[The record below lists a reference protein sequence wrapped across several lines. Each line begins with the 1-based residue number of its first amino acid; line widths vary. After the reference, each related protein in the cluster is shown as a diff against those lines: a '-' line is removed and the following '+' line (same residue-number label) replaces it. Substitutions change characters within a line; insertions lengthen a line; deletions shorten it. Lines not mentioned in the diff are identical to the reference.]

1 MAYDFDKIA
10 RDYDRLNRIMTLGL
24 DRRWR
29 RHAVHQ
35 LSSPRCPLSALDVA
49 CGTGDMMVELVR
61 QGCTV
66 TGVDL
71 SQEMLSIARHK
82 LAHSS
87 VSRFAAASSPNL
99 GEQLNTTH
107 SNSPSKLE
115 GVPAGRGRVS
125 SATAEASEFLDD
137 QMHISNSP
145 SKLEGVPAGRGR
157 VSSATAGAG
166 ELPDDQMHLSNSP
179 SKLEGVPA
187 LRGRMSSATAGGG
200 EFPDDPMHIS
210 NSPSKLEGVPAGR
223 GRVSIAMPGA
233 VSFQLANAEHLPFPD
248 ATFDAVT
255 CAFGI
260 RNFVHLEQG
269 LREMLRV
276 LKPGGRLLL
285 LEMATPD
292 SPLVRPLY
300 HLYARRIIPLLGHLL
315 AGNRQAYTYLP
326 ASIERF
332 PKGSALTAI
341 LQRCGFDHITHHKYT
356 FGVCRRYMAVK
367 Q

>member
-35 LSSPRCPLSALDVA
+35 LSSPHCPLSALDVA
-49 CGTGDMMVELVR
+49 CGTGDMMVELAR

-71 SQEMLSIARHK
+71 SQEMLAIARQK
-82 LAHSS
+82 
-87 VSRFAAASSPNL
+87 AAAANF
-99 GEQLNTTH
+99 Q
-107 SNSPSKLE
+107 
-115 GVPAGRGRVS
+115 
-125 SATAEASEFLDD
+125 F
-137 QMHISNSP
+137 
-145 SKLEGVPAGRGR
+145 
-157 VSSATAGAG
+157 
-166 ELPDDQMHLSNSP
+166 
-179 SKLEGVPA
+179 
-187 LRGRMSSATAGGG
+187 
-200 EFPDDPMHIS
+200 
-210 NSPSKLEGVPAGR
+210 
-223 GRVSIAMPGA
+223 SIFN
-233 VSFQLANAEHLPFPD
+233 FQLADAEHLPFSD
-248 ATFDAVT
+248 ATFDTVT

-269 LREMLRV
+269 LCEMFRV